1 MQECFVFGFGLFDE
15 GWVFV
20 SANNGHWAVFST
32 EGKLVNQYEP
42 SAQGSGASFYASA
55 VRNGYAWAG
64 SNGYAP
70 AYTLPEMEKASS
82 LTLPMGTIFPD
93 WEGEGFSDEMLVLV
107 NCTGPLLDR
116 FLQGF
121 RRNKIPPV
129 ALKAVL
135 TPTNRTWDSAALHA
149 ELLRER
155 QAIQEGQAAHAGKE
169 GT

>member
-1 MQECFVFGFGLFDE
+1 MTAAADVGTMERRKGKNTMNMPLILLYNLDTPKGTKIRRMCLPLGLRTRLVKPEEYGLPLGELVE
-15 GWVFV
+15 GTVPETPWT
-20 SANNGHWAVFST
+20 G
-32 EGKLVNQYEP
+32 EP
-42 SAQGSGASFYASA
+42 
-55 VRNGYAWAG
+55 
-64 SNGYAP
+64 
-70 AYTLPEMEKASS
+70 
-82 LTLPMGTIFPD
+82 
-93 WEGEGFSDEMLVLV
+93 FSDEMLVLV

-135 TPTNRTWDSAALHA
+135 TPTNRTWDSAALHG

-169 GT
+169 GN

>member
-1 MQECFVFGFGLFDE
+1 MTAAADVGTMERRKGKNTMNMPLILLYNLDTPKGAKIRRMCLPLGLRTRLVKPEEYGLPLGELVE
-15 GWVFV
+15 G
-20 SANNGHWAVFST
+20 A
-32 EGKLVNQYEP
+32 
-42 SAQGSGASFYASA
+42 
-55 VRNGYAWAG
+55 
-64 SNGYAP
+64 AP
-70 AYTLPEMEKASS
+70 ETPW
-82 LTLPMGTIFPD
+82 T
-93 WEGEGFSDEMLVLV
+93 GESFSDEMLVLV

-121 RRNKIPPV
+121 RRNKIPSV

-135 TPTNRTWDSAALHA
+135 TPTNQTWDSTALHG